1 MSHHAHPSENS
12 HPVLSRTTLFVM
24 AAATG
29 VCVANL
35 YYNQPL
41 LGQIQA
47 TFGVGIR
54 EIGWIPTLTQAGYAL
69 GMFFLVPMGDMLERK
84 KLILGFTL
92 LSAFLL
98 AWVALSPNFLS
109 IAVASLALGLGTT
122 TPQLIIPFAAHLAP
136 ANQRGRVV
144 GTMMSGLLL
153 GILLARTISGFIGA
167 AFGWRVMFGLAA
179 VVVLLVTV
187 LLAIFIPKSEPTFHG
202 KYSGLIQSVGEIF
215 RSEPVLRESSFFGA
229 MLFGAFSAFWA
240 NLIHLMETPAFNL
253 GARAVGLFGLLGAA
267 AALATP
273 WVGALTDRRDARTG
287 SGIMIIATILS
298 FLIFLVSAQSLI
310 GLAIGVIVMDI
321 GVQSGHICNQSRIF
335 SLLPEARSRIQ
346 TAYMFCYFLGG
357 ALGSLL
363 GTWSW
368 GTFQWSGVCLSAIF
382 LLLLALGRFIV
393 KPRPSQKG
401 AQVPLSST

>member
-1 MSHHAHPSENS
+1 MTFESRLNTPSLN
-12 HPVLSRTTLFVM
+12 RTTLFVM

-29 VCVANL
+29 ICVANL

-41 LGQIQA
+41 LGQIQN
-47 TFGVGIR
+47 TYGVDVR
-54 EIGWIPTLTQAGYAL
+54 KIGWIPTLTQVGYAL

-84 KLILGFTL
+84 KLIIGFTL
-92 LSAFLL
+92 LSALLL
-98 AWVALSPNFLS
+98 AWVAFSPSFTS
-109 IAVASLALGLGTT
+109 IAIASLALGMGTT
-122 TPQLIIPFAAHLAP
+122 TPQLLIPFAAHLAP
-136 ANQRGRVV
+136 ANQRGKVV

-153 GILLARTISGFIGA
+153 GILLARTIAGFIGA
-167 AFGWRVMFGLAA
+167 ALGWRAMFGIAA
-179 VVVLLVTV
+179 CVVFLITA
-187 LLAIFIPKSEPTFHG
+187 LLAVFIPKSEPTFHG
-202 KYSGLIQSVGEIF
+202 KYLGLIQSVGKIF
-215 RSEPVLRESSFFGA
+215 KAEPVLRESSFFGA

-240 NLIHLMETPAFNL
+240 NLIHLMETPTFHL

-273 WVGALTDRRDARTG
+273 WVGSLTDRRDARTG
-287 SGIMIIATILS
+287 SGIMIIVTIIS
-298 FLIFLVSAQSLI
+298 FLIYIASSQSLI

-335 SLLPEARSRIQ
+335 SILPEARSRVQ

-368 GTFQWSGVCLSAIF
+368 SAMGWSGVCLAAM
-382 LLLLALGRFIV
+382 LMLLLALARFIV
-393 KPRPSQKG
+393 KAPPSQR
-401 AQVPLSST
+401 AA